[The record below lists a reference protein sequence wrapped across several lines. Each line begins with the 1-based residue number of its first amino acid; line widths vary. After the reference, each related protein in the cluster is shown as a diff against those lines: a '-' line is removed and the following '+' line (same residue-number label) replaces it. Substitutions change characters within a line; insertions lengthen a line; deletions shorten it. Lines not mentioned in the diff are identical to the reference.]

1 MEKDNLLEAEKLLN
15 AKNVSEIESLKS
27 EIDELKALIKSLEN
41 SLEKMTAERDEAHR
55 LKQLSEEA
63 TFLAEKKLEEAT
75 LEKLEERKKAIRD
88 MSYTM
93 QQLEAERI
101 LKEEKQRKQ
110 KVTWHCCSTISG
122 DVPIISQRQFG

>member
-1 MEKDNLLEAEKLLN
+1 MVAGEAAASFAIPREDNSHNLR
-15 AKNVSEIESLKS
+15 VGRS
-27 EIDELKALIKSLEN
+27 
-41 SLEKMTAERDEAHR
+41 
-55 LKQLSEEA
+55 KQLKELQEQQQHM
-63 TFLAEKKLEEAT
+63 LQKKLEEAT

-110 KVTWHCCSTISG
+110 KVTWHCCSTIFG
-122 DVPIISQRQFG
+122 DVPIISQRQLG

>member
-1 MEKDNLLEAEKLLN
+1 MVAGEAAASFAIPREDNSHNL
-15 AKNVSEIESLKS
+15 
-27 EIDELKALIKSLEN
+27 
-41 SLEKMTAERDEAHR
+41 R
-55 LKQLSEEA
+55 LGRSKQLKELQEQQQHM
-63 TFLAEKKLEEAT
+63 LQKKLEEAT

-110 KVTWHCCSTISG
+110 KVTRALPAARPSPAMYRSYRNVSSG
-122 DVPIISQRQFG
+122 ESSLLCRKTCAKNGAGRSR